1 MSLLFGLVFI
11 FLKVYLKKNRET
23 DMDLYSE
30 IVTNMKLTMENW
42 KESECLTE
50 GAW

>member
-1 MSLLFGLVFI
+1 M
-11 FLKVYLKKNRET
+11 

-30 IVTNMKLTMENW
+30 ILTNMKLIMENW